1 MSEFSKK
8 WKQFITEEKTPLREN
23 FEVGD
28 KVTFKGIGGEE
39 MTVVDK
45 RKMFAVK
52 DNGRDLMAI
61 LVELPDGTTS
71 EYDETQLTAAP
82 TITSDPNAATL
93 DDDLNDLVDEFS
105 GYVDDPSNPLG
116 EPGDLD
122 ADYVLDSVLD
132 EELFTPNEMGDKAVE
147 DESNSAAFQEGKG
160 QDLADKY
167 VAKLRQEFKNLNDDE
182 LDEFKKTLATAFD
195 MNEAY
200 VNEMQMVNKET
211 GKDVT
216 KHVLDY
222 MEKKITKKEFEE
234 LTGLNKSKNEALDP
248 VGKEDDDINNDG
260 KVDKTDKYLANKRA
274 KIAKS
279 MKELKNE
286 NEKFNVIV
294 KKTGEIIDDKLPKD
308 LALKLAAKKNGW
320 VIQKVEETLN
330 KFDNKS
336 IKR

>member
-1 MSEFSKK
+1 MKK
-8 WKQFITEEKTPLREN
+8 SQLRQIIREEIKKSYL
-23 FEVGD
+23 
-28 KVTFKGIGGEE
+28 K
-39 MTVVDK
+39 
-45 RKMFAVK
+45 
-52 DNGRDLMAI
+52 
-61 LVELPDGTTS
+61 
-71 EYDETQLTAAP
+71 
-82 TITSDPNAATL
+82 
-93 DDDLNDLVDEFS
+93 
-105 GYVDDPSNPLG
+105 
-116 EPGDLD
+116 
-122 ADYVLDSVLD
+122 
-132 EELFTPNEMGDKAVE
+132 
-147 DESNSAAFQEGKG
+147 EGKG
-160 QDLADKY
+160 QDLADRY

-234 LTGLNKSKNEALDP
+234 LTGLSKSKNEALDP

>member
-1 MSEFSKK
+1 MKKSELRQLIREEIKK
-8 WKQFITEEKTPLREN
+8 SYLK
-23 FEVGD
+23 
-28 KVTFKGIGGEE
+28 
-39 MTVVDK
+39 
-45 RKMFAVK
+45 
-52 DNGRDLMAI
+52 
-61 LVELPDGTTS
+61 
-71 EYDETQLTAAP
+71 
-82 TITSDPNAATL
+82 
-93 DDDLNDLVDEFS
+93 
-105 GYVDDPSNPLG
+105 
-116 EPGDLD
+116 
-122 ADYVLDSVLD
+122 
-132 EELFTPNEMGDKAVE
+132 
-147 DESNSAAFQEGKG
+147 EGKG

-234 LTGLNKSKNEALDP
+234 LTGLSKSKNEALDP

-336 IKR
+336 LKR

>member
-1 MSEFSKK
+1 MKK
-8 WKQFITEEKTPLREN
+8 SQLRQIIREEIKKSYL
-23 FEVGD
+23 
-28 KVTFKGIGGEE
+28 K
-39 MTVVDK
+39 
-45 RKMFAVK
+45 
-52 DNGRDLMAI
+52 
-61 LVELPDGTTS
+61 
-71 EYDETQLTAAP
+71 
-82 TITSDPNAATL
+82 
-93 DDDLNDLVDEFS
+93 
-105 GYVDDPSNPLG
+105 
-116 EPGDLD
+116 
-122 ADYVLDSVLD
+122 
-132 EELFTPNEMGDKAVE
+132 
-147 DESNSAAFQEGKG
+147 EGKG
-160 QDLADKY
+160 QDLADRY

-234 LTGLNKSKNEALDP
+234 LTGLSKSKNEALDP

-336 IKR
+336 LKR

>member
-1 MSEFSKK
+1 MNK
-8 WKQFITEEKTPLREN
+8 
-23 FEVGD
+23 
-28 KVTFKGIGGEE
+28 
-39 MTVVDK
+39 
-45 RKMFAVK
+45 
-52 DNGRDLMAI
+52 
-61 LVELPDGTTS
+61 
-71 EYDETQLTAAP
+71 
-82 TITSDPNAATL
+82 
-93 DDDLNDLVDEFS
+93 
-105 GYVDDPSNPLG
+105 
-116 EPGDLD
+116 
-122 ADYVLDSVLD
+122 
-132 EELFTPNEMGDKAVE
+132 EELRSLIRETI
-147 DESNSAAFQEGKG
+147 
-160 QDLADKY
+160 
-167 VAKLRQEFKNLNDDE
+167 
-182 LDEFKKTLATAFD
+182 KKS
-195 MNEAY
+195 Y

-234 LTGLNKSKNEALDP
+234 LTGLSKNKNEALDP

-279 MKELKNE
+279 IKELKNE

-320 VIQKVEETLN
+320 AIQKVEETLN

-336 IKR
+336 LKR

>member
-1 MSEFSKK
+1 MKKSELRQLIREEIKK
-8 WKQFITEEKTPLREN
+8 SYLK
-23 FEVGD
+23 
-28 KVTFKGIGGEE
+28 
-39 MTVVDK
+39 
-45 RKMFAVK
+45 
-52 DNGRDLMAI
+52 
-61 LVELPDGTTS
+61 
-71 EYDETQLTAAP
+71 
-82 TITSDPNAATL
+82 
-93 DDDLNDLVDEFS
+93 
-105 GYVDDPSNPLG
+105 
-116 EPGDLD
+116 
-122 ADYVLDSVLD
+122 
-132 EELFTPNEMGDKAVE
+132 
-147 DESNSAAFQEGKG
+147 EGKG

-234 LTGLNKSKNEALDP
+234 LTGLSKSKNEALDP

-320 VIQKVEETLN
+320 AIQKVEETLN

-336 IKR
+336 LKR

>member
-1 MSEFSKK
+1 MKK
-8 WKQFITEEKTPLREN
+8 SQLRQLIREEIKKSYL
-23 FEVGD
+23 
-28 KVTFKGIGGEE
+28 K
-39 MTVVDK
+39 
-45 RKMFAVK
+45 
-52 DNGRDLMAI
+52 
-61 LVELPDGTTS
+61 
-71 EYDETQLTAAP
+71 
-82 TITSDPNAATL
+82 
-93 DDDLNDLVDEFS
+93 
-105 GYVDDPSNPLG
+105 
-116 EPGDLD
+116 
-122 ADYVLDSVLD
+122 
-132 EELFTPNEMGDKAVE
+132 
-147 DESNSAAFQEGKG
+147 EGKG

-234 LTGLNKSKNEALDP
+234 LTGLSKSKNEALDP

-279 MKELKNE
+279 
-286 NEKFNVIV
+286 
-294 KKTGEIIDDKLPKD
+294 
-308 LALKLAAKKNGW
+308 
-320 VIQKVEETLN
+320 
-330 KFDNKS
+330 